1 MTNLKSTADPPPYYP
16 PSLAEE
22 ITEYF
27 VFKQSPLQIR
37 VTELSQVLGHE
48 VIIEVDWQRLLDEFG
63 YQEEPTIVDAA
74 HDIMAA
80 WCVQLQS
87 ILVDPDSDDWLS
99 ILLTRL
105 VKANGKL
112 RVILDVWENTQLG
125 TSWSDERNGF
135 FVHLPKH
142 FLFVRRA
149 INRGE
154 SAIREKFQKELL
166 SCFVATANDKEG
178 SNPELGKEAW
188 TGTAKESLTQL
199 SVIDE
204 KSGEERSSTADGAA
218 PAAACKTQPNV
229 ANAKTTTTSSASST
243 EPKPVSFPTV
253 ASLPPLSEICSNP
266 PYHITIH
273 DGSRPGWISIH
284 GSHGASLKLIDDYI
298 SEWTPDV
305 EMESEDRPPTFDTA
319 VNGAMTTLTIRKVV
333 EKRWETRPLSVTVP
347 VVLAIIEGT
356 LGYEVVWQGSGEYR
370 LRRDAPF
377 VYA

>member
-16 PSLAEE
+16 PSIPDE
-22 ITEYF
+22 ITEWF
-27 VFKQSPLQIR
+27 PSKNSVLHTQ
-37 VTELSQVLGHE
+37 VTELSRLLGHK
-48 VIIEVDWQRLLDEFG
+48 VIIEADWQRLLDEFG
-63 YQEEPTIVDAA
+63 DQQEPALAEAV
-74 HDIMAA
+74 HVIMEA
-80 WCVQLQS
+80 WCYELNS
-87 ILVDPDSDDWLS
+87 ILDHPDSDDWLTR
-99 ILLTRL
+99 LLTRL

-112 RVILDVWENTQLG
+112 RVMLDVWENTQLG

-149 INRGE
+149 LKRGE
-154 SAIREKFQKELL
+154 CVICEEFQKELL
-166 SCFVATANDKEG
+166 SCFVATANDKQD

-188 TGTAKESLTQL
+188 TGTAKESLKQFN
-199 SVIDE
+199 VRDE
-204 KSGEERSSTADGAA
+204 KSGEERSSTAAGAA
-218 PAAACKTQPNV
+218 PAGAGKHQPKD
-229 ANAKTTTTSSASST
+229 ANAKTTATSSASST
-243 EPKPVSFPTV
+243 EPKPASFPNV

-298 SEWTPDV
+298 SKWTPDV

-347 VVLAIIEGT
+347 MVLAIIEST

-377 VYA
+377 VYE